1 MKGILILSAVLAL
14 TVLPALAPAGPE
26 SDANPAARRFR
37 QLERDI
43 PSLYLLNGLNLS
55 TQQVAQVARIAQA
68 AATVHA
74 RQART
79 AERLV
84 DSRRRDLERETSEIL
99 ASSARRKDPAGPLA
113 PNPMLARRMAESRRA
128 YFESRREVQE
138 AMEKCADDL
147 LQVLSASQ
155 KRIIENF
162 TPCFIPPS
170 DFRNPERVGQAAADT
185 SFVEQVLAGLRKEG
199 KAPSDEAM
207 ENALERLTPYV
218 MEKRHIPYSE
228 TAETSTRTEMEAK
241 LRRACARMGGL
252 DDADFELEKKKIA
265 GEVFLPKSGVGDAQA
280 TRSKIQHYLLN
291 PGIVDIVCAKAGLPA
306 PQAPQAAPELPDGR
320 AAVRAAALLAG
331 MDLSAEQARRLLDI
345 TDRALAAKA
354 EVESEVGTAMAGAC
368 PTYERL
374 RKELAA
380 GQPSREG
387 EAASGRFHSRVK
399 VLRDDKLVQELLKF
413 EAEADKCLTA
423 AQVEYLNNDQ
433 GPRPSPAPARV
444 AADRF
449 LDRARRTITGAR
461 NMSAIEFA
469 KGKEKLSRDFV
480 AAYIEA
486 NGFNAGDVDAD
497 AETKRA
503 CEVLAKARELDQPA
517 YTGSRDALA
526 SELCPRRSTP
536 RDPTYGAKYH
546 RGEPVKLLSQST
558 QLLFSQTG
566 RDVLAA
572 LVKRL

>member
-1 MKGILILSAVLAL
+1 MRNALAAMLVLAVVPVLIAAGAGSDTNL
-14 TVLPALAPAGPE
+14 T
-26 SDANPAARRFR
+26 ARRFR

-43 PSLYLLNGLNLS
+43 PSMYLLNGLNLS
-55 TQQVAQVARIAQA
+55 TQQVIQVARIAQTA
-68 AATVHA
+68 ANVNA
-74 RQART
+74 RQARA

-84 DSRRRDLERETSEIL
+84 DSRHRDIERETSEIL
-99 ASSARRKDPAGPLA
+99 SASARRKDPSGPLA
-113 PNPMLARRMAESRRA
+113 PNPTLARRMAESRRA
-128 YFESRREVQE
+128 YYESRREAQE
-138 AMEKCADDL
+138 ALEKCADDV

-185 SFVEQVLAGLRKEG
+185 SFVEQVLAGLRKDG

-207 ENALERLTPYV
+207 ENALERLVPHV

-228 TAETSTRTEMEAK
+228 TAEMSARTEMESK

-252 DDADFELEKKKIA
+252 DDADFALEKKKIA

-280 TRSKIQHYLLN
+280 TRSKVQHYLLN
-291 PGIVDIVCAKAGLPA
+291 PGIADILCSKAGLPV
-306 PQAPQAAPELPDGR
+306 PQVAQAAPELPDGR
-320 AAVRAAALLAG
+320 AAIRAAGLLAG
-331 MDLSAEQARRLLDI
+331 LDLSTEQANRLLDVV
-345 TDRALAAKA
+345 DRALAARA
-354 EVESEVGTAMAGAC
+354 QIEGEASTVMAGAC

-374 RKELAA
+374 RKELAD
-380 GQPSREG
+380 GQPTREG

-399 VLRDDKLVQELLKF
+399 MMKDDNLVQELLKF

-423 AQVEYLNNDQ
+423 AQVDYLNTNRDP
-433 GPRPSPAPARV
+433 GPPPAPAR
-444 AADRF
+444 ATADRF
-449 LDRARRTITGAR
+449 LDRAKRTITEAR

-469 KGKEKLSRDFV
+469 KGKEKLGRDFV
-480 AAYIEA
+480 AAYVEA
-486 NGFNAGDVDAD
+486 HGLDAGDVDAD
-497 AETKRA
+497 AEAKRA
-503 CEVLAKARELDQPA
+503 CEVLARARQLDQAA

-526 SELCPRRSTP
+526 AELCPRRCTP

-546 RGEPVKLLSQST
+546 RGEPVKVLSQST

-572 LVKRL
+572 LLKRL